1 VTRGV
6 TEAGAILVIED
17 DAGIRETLSDFLRS
31 EGFRVDVARDGG
43 EGLERIAAHRPDVVL
58 VDLIMPGMNGRQFLA
73 RLRAEA
79 ATRSL
84 PVVLMTGSRPVGETA
99 AAADVVLQ
107 KPFELDELLAAVWRF
122 RPKGTRRPSP

>member
-1 VTRGV
+1 M
-6 TEAGAILVIED
+6 TEAGSILVIED
-17 DAGIRETLSDFLRS
+17 DAGILETLSDFLRS
-31 EGFRVDVARDGG
+31 EGFRVDLARDGA

-58 VDLIMPGMNGRQFLA
+58 VDLLMPGMNGRQFLA

-84 PVVLMTGSRPVGETA
+84 PVVLMTGSRPPGETA
-99 AAADVVLQ
+99 AAADAVLQ

-122 RPKGTRRPSP
+122 RPQGTRRPPP